1 MKKLCLFALT
11 GLALVSCAPKTET
24 PVLKVTVTNT
34 LGFDRNGELADV
46 SWDAIRQKLGITT
59 TDSLIVLNDKGE
71 QLPYQLSMMNPHMAT
86 VMFPA
91 TVAANGKAEYC
102 FTIGE
107 PEEFTPVVAGR
118 QYPERVDDFAWE
130 NEFSAY
136 RCYGPELQA
145 SGERAYGFDVWT
157 KSNTRD
163 LVVESRYNTEHGA
176 RHEIDSLKA
185 AGNTAA
191 ADSVNHAT
199 SYHFDHG
206 FGLDC
211 YKVGATLGGGAPALY
226 KDNEIIYPYCY
237 TDYEILEEGPLALY
251 VKFDFEKKT
260 LDGKEYTEHRI
271 LGVQAGSRM
280 NMMIVNYEGLTDGE
294 AQVAAGI
301 VTHTES
307 AEYVINPEKKYI
319 AYADP
324 TDPSQGGVDVNGKIF
339 IGIVAPFMADAK
351 IQPWGQK
358 ENPLDMKARSGA
370 TGHVLA
376 ILPTKNATAFY
387 FFGSS
392 WSKGDMPDMAAWQKY
407 LDEFSQKSDPKN
419 FLQLEY
425 EGKPETAKPAD
436 ASQK

>member
-1 MKKLCLFALT
+1 MKKLFLLAVA
-11 GLALVSCAPKTET
+11 GLALAACSKKAET

-34 LGFDRNGELADV
+34 LGFDRNGELVDV
-46 SWDAIRQKLGITT
+46 SWDAIQQKLGIQS
-59 TDSLIVLNDKGE
+59 TDRLVLLDAKGE
-71 QLPYQLSMMNPHMAT
+71 QLPYQLSKMNPHMES

-91 TVAANGKAEYC
+91 TVAANGTAEYC
-102 FTIGE
+102 FTLGD
-107 PEEFTPVVAGR
+107 PVEFAPVVAGR

-136 RCYGPELQA
+136 RCYGPDLQA

-157 KSNTRD
+157 KANTRD
-163 LVVESRYNTEHGA
+163 LVVESRYNSESSA

-185 AGNTAA
+185 AGNKAA
-191 ADSVNHAT
+191 ADSVDFAT

-206 FGLDC
+206 YGLDC

-226 KDNEIIYPYCY
+226 KDGEIVYPYCY

-260 LDGKEYTEHRI
+260 LDGKDYIEHRI

-280 NMMIVNYEGLTDGE
+280 NMMIVSYEGLSDDETV
-294 AQVAAGI
+294 QVAAGI

-307 AEYVINPEKKYI
+307 AEYVINRENKYI

-339 IGIVAPFMADAK
+339 IGVVAPFMADAK
-351 IQPWGQK
+351 IQPWGSK

-370 TGHVLA
+370 TGHMLA
-376 ILPTKNATAFY
+376 LMPTRNATAFY

-392 WSKGDMPDMAAWQKY
+392 WSKGDMPDMAAWEKY
-407 LDEFSQKSDPKN
+407 LGEFAQKSNPRN
-419 FLQLEY
+419 FLQLDY
-425 EGKPETAKPAD
+425 EGKPEVTRPAG
-436 ASQK
+436 APQ